1 MDQNLAT
8 MDEYEKGLMDYL
20 NILRRRKGLI
30 LSIMSLIL
38 ATSIAFALGLPATY
52 KSEATILIEQQE
64 VPQDFVRSLV
74 TSFAEQRI
82 QVIKQ
87 KILSTRNLMKHI
99 EKYGLYSQERKV
111 QSIDT
116 VVKTMRENIEL
127 EMINANVVDPTSGRA
142 RTATIAFS
150 VSFIDKSPKIAQTI
164 TNELVTLFLNE
175 NIKNRAES
183 AIEASAFLATEG
195 DKLRN
200 TIATLE
206 GKLAEFK
213 EKNAKTLPELAP
225 LNLQI
230 MHRLEQEILEVKRVI
245 GELQE
250 RKVYLAAELSQQPEV
265 IDEQLANPNYIPQRP
280 SQYGV
285 NPDSRLE
292 LLQTE
297 YTAAIS
303 KYSAGH
309 PDVARLKREISS
321 LQSQVGSSSSDTI
334 ARDNRINDLQLK
346 LSSARERYSADHPD
360 IRRYERELSTLEHQ
374 RTTSTV
380 KIKKRKL
387 VSPYYFRTRQ
397 NPAYVQLKAQLEAA
411 GSEAISLREKIV
423 VLEAKHEDYT
433 ERLSRTPQV
442 EREYKNL
449 VRDYESASAKYKD
462 ITAKELEAQLAQS
475 LESERKG
482 ERFTLIEPP
491 LLPEEPFKPNR
502 IAIAFLGF
510 IFSLAGGIGAASV
523 AEVVNDSVRG
533 RHGVLEILG
542 EAPLAVVPYIV
553 TAADN
558 RKKMLQRSL
567 FTFGTLATL
576 VIACVLVHFYVMPL
590 DVLWFRSLRRLG
602 L

>member
-265 IDEQLANPNYIPQRP
+265 IDEQLANPNYIPQSP

-334 ARDNRINDLQLK
+334 ARDNRINDLQLQ

-380 KIKKRKL
+380 KIKKRKF

-411 GSEAISLREKIV
+411 GSETISLREKIV
-423 VLEAKHEDYT
+423 LLEAKHEDYT

-449 VRDYESASAKYKD
+449 VRDYESANAKYKD

-567 FTFGTLATL
+567 FTFGTLATI

>member
-334 ARDNRINDLQLK
+334 ARDNRINDLQLQ

-380 KIKKRKL
+380 KIKKRKF

-411 GSEAISLREKIV
+411 GSETISLREKIV
-423 VLEAKHEDYT
+423 LLEAKHEDYT

-449 VRDYESASAKYKD
+449 VRDYESANAKYKD

-567 FTFGTLATL
+567 FTFGTLATI

>member
-265 IDEQLANPNYIPQRP
+265 IDEQLANPNYIPQSP

-334 ARDNRINDLQLK
+334 ARDNRINDLQLQ

-380 KIKKRKL
+380 KIKKRKF

-411 GSEAISLREKIV
+411 GSETISLREKIV

-442 EREYKNL
+442 EREYKNI

-502 IAIAFLGF
+502 LAIAFLGF

>member
-82 QVIKQ
+82 QIIKQ

-99 EKYGLYSQERKV
+99 EKYGLYGQERKV

-265 IDEQLANPNYIPQRP
+265 IDEQLANPNYIPQSP

-334 ARDNRINDLQLK
+334 ARDNRINDLQLQ

-380 KIKKRKL
+380 KIKKRKF

-411 GSEAISLREKIV
+411 GSETISLREKIV
-423 VLEAKHEDYT
+423 LLEAKHEDYT

-449 VRDYESASAKYKD
+449 VRDYESANAKYKD

-567 FTFGTLATL
+567 FTFGTLATI
-576 VIACVLVHFYVMPL
+576 VIASVLVHFYVMPL